1 MKKNNFKSLMQAAVL
16 ICTPLVIASC
26 DDVFGDVDNPIPSY
40 LTVSQAAV
48 NLELHA
54 AHPEKA
60 TFIRKA
66 NAATGAEVVYSSSD
80 EKIATVD
87 AAGKITAV
95 NGGSCWI
102 RVKATGMDSHGKMT
116 YQEAIDS
123 FKVNVQDW
131 RAQIKFAEE
140 SAVVNSA
147 LIKLGEFKLKDS
159 EVYPATGCT
168 VEYTHK
174 AATGSTDPIQA
185 KGGIDDD
192 GNITLIKDEGK
203 AVITATISK
212 VPDGYEME
220 SFGDGKKVEAEFTL
234 EVKEGVAYIAG
245 YDATGKE
252 IRKYILKGEGAEEY
266 TNLAALLNGGSA
278 TTDVTLDAGWY
289 YLEGNAAGLTK
300 NIRVKGDVNII
311 LNSVASLTSTSND
324 IMDESAKQN
333 YKLNFYPQK
342 RAALTPATGS
352 ATFRNIKDFKEV
364 NICGVDINAPV
375 NAVENVTINKGS
387 VGALTGIGT
396 GTVSIIDGKA
406 AFGGTAT
413 DIIQKFATLTLA
425 KVVETPAL
433 PAYAPQV
440 GALKTI
446 GTVVLG
452 EGSNA
457 GNLTGITNLTIGKAS
472 SVGTIGAA
480 GAANKVETLAIN
492 EATTIGNLTNIGTA
506 NITKSPIKILSNVT
520 NLTLNEISTTGT
532 AELNKIGAVTIN
544 KTKGTATFN
553 KPIIANALNIVA
565 GTITV
570 NNAIKGFDTNG
581 DADTKVTMTGGKL
594 TVSGPGGA
602 VFAVLGDV
610 NVSGELATG
619 DFEAVSPDHH
629 GVSGTLVGTF
639 EGSTDGKT
647 WTAITG
653 AERPKYIRNKKA
665 E

>member
-16 ICTPLVIASC
+16 ICTPLAIASC

-48 NLELHA
+48 NLELHH

-116 YQEAIDS
+116 YQEATDS

-147 LIKLGEFKLKDS
+147 LIRRGDFKLKDS

-174 AATGSTDPIQA
+174 AATGSTDPIKA
-185 KGGIDDD
+185 TDGIDDD
-192 GNITLIKDEGK
+192 GNITLIADEGK

-234 EVKEGVAYIAG
+234 EVKEGVVYFAG

-252 IRKYILKGEGAEEY
+252 VRKAMLKGEGADEY
-266 TNLAALLNGGSA
+266 INLSDKLMNAGKTAFLD
-278 TTDVTLDAGWY
+278 TDVSLDAGWY
-289 YLEGNAAGLTK
+289 YVDRDLSSFAN
-300 NIRVKGDVNII
+300 NIRVKGDVNFI
-311 LNSVASLTSTSND
+311 LNDEHSLTLSKD
-324 IMDESAKQN
+324 LMDESAKQN
-333 YKLNFYPQK
+333 YKLNFYSQRK
-342 RAALTPATGS
+342 TAAKPEKGYAKFGVIKEFKDVNVCGAIINTS
-352 ATFRNIKDFKEV
+352 AS
-364 NICGVDINAPV
+364 
-375 NAVENVTINKGS
+375 AVENVTINNGS
-387 VGALTGIGT
+387 IKHLVGT
-396 GTVSIIDGKA
+396 GTGNVNITDGNA
-406 AFGGTAT
+406 WNVE
-413 DIIQKFATLTLA
+413 KFAALTLTRVD
-425 KVVETPAL
+425 K
-433 PAYAPQV
+433 
-440 GALKTI
+440 
-446 GTVVLG
+446 
-452 EGSNA
+452 NA
-457 GNLTGITNLTIGKAS
+457 NPD
-472 SVGTIGAA
+472 VDY
-480 GAANKVETLAIN
+480 
-492 EATTIGNLTNIGTA
+492 LTNIGTVTLSEGTSA
-506 NITKSPIKILSNVT
+506 DGLKGITTLTVTKASVGYIGLAGDGENVENVT
-520 NLTLNEISTTGT
+520 IDKATSIGALTNVGTAVITETPIQNMTSVADLTLVKVKT
-532 AELNKIGAVTIN
+532 AAARTLSKIGSVTIN
-544 KTKGTATFN
+544 KSDETLTFTK
-553 KPIIANALNIVA
+553 IQANALNISD
-565 GTITV
+565 GTIVVGTTTA
-570 NNAIKGFDTNG
+570 NGQIAGFDSKG
-581 DADTKVTMTGGKL
+581 AAADTKVTMTGGKL
-594 TVSGPGGA
+594 TVNGPSGA

-610 NVSGELATG
+610 EVSGGTFWAC
-619 DFEAVSPDHH
+619 SPDHH
-629 GVSGTLVGTF
+629 AVSGALVGSF

-653 AERPKYIRNKKA
+653 AERPKYIQNKKS
-665 E
+665 EK

>member
-40 LTVSQAAV
+40 LTVSEAAV

-123 FKVNVQDW
+123 FAVNVKDW

-147 LIKLGEFKLKDS
+147 LIRRGDFKLKDS

-174 AATGSTDPIQA
+174 AATGSTDPIKA
-185 KGGIDDD
+185 TGGIDDD
-192 GNITLIKDEGK
+192 GNITLIADEGK

-234 EVKEGVAYIAG
+234 EVKEGVVYFAG

-252 IRKYILKGEGAEEY
+252 VRKAMLKGEGADEY
-266 TNLAALLNGGSA
+266 INLSDKLKPSGTIA

-289 YLEGNAAGLTK
+289 YVDADLTAFAQ
-300 NIRVKGDVNII
+300 NIRVKGDVSFI
-311 LNSVASLTSTSND
+311 LNDEHPLTLSKD
-324 IMDESAKQN
+324 LMDESAKQN
-333 YKLNFYPQK
+333 FKVNFYSQRK
-342 RAALTPATGS
+342 SAANPEVGS
-352 ATFRNIKDFKEV
+352 AKFNLIKEFKALNV
-364 NICGVDINAPV
+364 CGADINAPV
-375 NAVENVTINKGS
+375 NAVVDVTINNGKIGD
-387 VGALTGIGT
+387 LIGT
-396 GTVSIIDGKA
+396 GAGAVDITNATPSMGVGQVSKFKTVAINK
-406 AFGGTAT
+406 GTAASSVSGIDHVT
-413 DIIQKFATLTLA
+413 TVTISEGAT
-425 KVVETPAL
+425 
-433 PAYAPQV
+433 V
-440 GALKTI
+440 G
-446 GTVVLG
+446 
-452 EGSNA
+452 SMHD
-457 GNLTGITNLTIGKAS
+457 ITNLTVNKAASIGS
-472 SVGTIGAA
+472 LYDI
-480 GAANKVETLAIN
+480 ETVV
-492 EATTIGNLTNIGTA
+492 
-506 NITKSPIKILSNVT
+506 ITETPIRNMSDIT
-520 NLTLNEISTTGT
+520 ELTLNKVKTNYARTLSGIES
-532 AELNKIGAVTIN
+532 VTIN
-544 KTKGTATFN
+544 KTDGTAKFTS
-553 KPIIANALNIVA
+553 IGANALNISD
-565 GTITV
+565 GTIEVGTTGTTTS
-570 NNAIKGFDTNG
+570 ATDGQIAGFDKNG
-581 DADTKVTMTGGKL
+581 AADTKVTMTGGKL
-594 TVSGPGGA
+594 TVNGPEGA
-602 VFAVLGDV
+602 KFAILGDV
-610 NVSGELATG
+610 EVTG
-619 DFEAVSPDHH
+619 GTFWACSPDHH
-629 GVSGTLVGTF
+629 AVSGALVGTF
-639 EGSTDGKT
+639 EGCTDGTT
-647 WTAITG
+647 WEVITG
-653 AERPKYIRNKKA
+653 AERPKYIRNKA
-665 E
+665 SE